1 VYETEHEYNILIGWL
16 KIKCINIIINKKN
29 NIAILELV
37 QYHLKYSL
45 FSDLKK
51 GDEIIDL
58 VKNSLLFVISKYPEI
73 KYFELID
80 NSFILCKNKKR
91 ISLPDLTF
99 VKYNKTWY
107 EQNFEAI
114 PSKNSKD
121 DIIMIKERIIKKLD
135 KKLNMNYD
143 DFINKY
149 YVDPIFQKNNIINI
163 IKNSYNK
170 NMIFKD
176 FLDKLQMNL
185 LEHLCVNKELFYGT
199 ECNKIQEYDCIFYE
213 KIFNDFIGTLLQG
226 TKWIISIKT
235 VKTYNINS
243 QIINTEKM
251 KENDDLN
258 KLFTKLTKLNM
269 KEENQK
275 GGNVYDGSILL

>member
-1 VYETEHEYNILIGWL
+1 MESYYIIKSKISNYVKYYYVNVYETEHEYNILIGGL

-37 QYHLKYSL
+37 QHHLKCSL

-51 GDEIIDL
+51 GDEVIDL
-58 VKNSLLFVISKYPEI
+58 LKNSLLFVISKYPEI

-135 KKLNMNYD
+135 KKLKMNYD

-176 FLDKLQMNL
+176 FLDKL
-185 LEHLCVNKELFYGT
+185 K
-199 ECNKIQEYDCIFYE
+199 EYDCIFYE

-258 KLFTKLTKLNM
+258 KLFTKLTKLNI

-275 GGNVYDGSILL
+275 GGNVYDRSILL